1 MYVNLLNKILV
12 SNILNCIEGK
22 FKDFI
27 YRIVI
32 NLILILDIEKL
43 LSILIEEERMTKREE
58 S

>member
-1 MYVNLLNKILV
+1 MNVKLSDLILV
-12 SNILNCIEGK
+12 SIFLNSLEGR

-32 NLILILDIEKL
+32 ILILTPDIEKL
-43 LSILIEEERMTKREE
+43 LSVLIKKERLIKREE